1 MAGLYIHLPFC
12 KQACYYCNFHFSTS
26 RRQQP
31 AMVAAMIR
39 ELQWRAGY
47 LDSRKLDS
55 VYLGG
60 GTPSL
65 MSPEEMAQLFAA
77 IDRLFDLSPGAEI
90 TLEAN
95 PDDLTPETL
104 QALSDTPINR
114 LSIGIQSF
122 SEEDLQYMHR
132 AHNAQQARQCIE
144 DALAAG
150 FEDLTI
156 DLIYGSPTTSD
167 AQWARNLDI
176 ALGYQLPHLS
186 CYALTI
192 EPRTAL
198 EYRVRQGKAAAVDE
212 EQAGRQLL
220 YLMHTAA
227 AAGYEHYEISN
238 FAQPGKHARHNSSY
252 WLGAHYLGIG
262 PSAHSYNGY
271 SRQWNV
277 ANNARYL
284 QLLEAPNLF
293 ESTPDSSEGSLFEK
307 EMLSAADRY
316 NEYVLTRLRTHWG
329 CQLADITAFHPSFAH
344 HFSTLIQPWLANGSV
359 LMAAD
364 QTFTLSQAGKLIAD
378 AIAADLFWADSG
390 RQEQE

>member
-1 MAGLYIHLPFC
+1 
-12 KQACYYCNFHFSTS
+12 
-26 RRQQP
+26 
-31 AMVAAMIR
+31 MVAAMIR
-39 ELQWRAGY
+39 ELQWRADYLGGRQ
-47 LDSRKLDS
+47 LDSI
-55 VYLGG
+55 YLGG

-65 MSPEEMAQLFAA
+65 LSPAEIAQLFAA
-77 IDRLFDLSPGAEI
+77 IDQLFALSPGAEI

-95 PDDLTPETL
+95 PDDLTPEKL
-104 QALSDTPINR
+104 AALSDSPVNR

-122 SEEDLQYMHR
+122 SEADLQYMNR

-144 DALAAG
+144 DALLAG
-150 FEDLTI
+150 FEDITI

-167 AQWARNLDI
+167 AQWAANLDI
-176 ALGYQLPHLS
+176 ALAYKLPHLS
-186 CYALTI
+186 CYALTV

-198 EYRVRQGKAAAVDE
+198 EYRVRQGKAPAVDE
-212 EQAGRQLL
+212 EQAGRQFQ
-220 YLMHTAA
+220 YLMQTAA

-238 FAQPGKHARHNSSY
+238 FALPGRHARHNSSY

-284 QLLEAPNLF
+284 QLLEAPELF
-293 ESTPDSSEGSLFEK
+293 DNAPDSSEGSLFEK

-316 NEYVLTRLRTHWG
+316 NEYVLTRLRTRWG
-329 CQLADITAFHPSFAH
+329 CRLSDISALHPSFAG
-344 HFSTLIQPWLANGSV
+344 HFLQLLQPWLANGSV
-359 LMAAD
+359 LMAPD
-364 QTFTLSQAGKLIAD
+364 ETFTLSQAGKLIAD
-378 AIAADLFWADSG
+378 AIAADLFWADTG

>member
-1 MAGLYIHLPFC
+1 
-12 KQACYYCNFHFSTS
+12 
-26 RRQQP
+26 
-31 AMVAAMIR
+31 MVAAMIR
-39 ELQWRAGY
+39 ELQWRADY
-47 LDSRKLDS
+47 LDDRQLDS
-55 VYLGG
+55 IYLGG

-65 MSPEEMAQLFAA
+65 MSPTEMAQLFAA
-77 IDRLFDLSPGAEI
+77 IDQLFDINPEAEV

-95 PDDLTPETL
+95 PDDLTLETL
-104 QALSDTPINR
+104 KALKDTPVNR

-122 SEEDLQYMHR
+122 CEADLQYMHR

-144 DALAAG
+144 DALVAG

-167 AQWARNLDI
+167 AQWAANLDI
-176 ALGYQLPHLS
+176 AMGYKLPHLS

-212 EQAGRQLL
+212 EQAGRQFQ

-238 FAQPGKHARHNSSY
+238 FALPGRHARHNSSY

-262 PSAHSYNGY
+262 PSAHSYNGH

-284 QLLEAPNLF
+284 QLLEATDLF
-293 ESTPDSSEGSLFEK
+293 ANTPEKSEGSLFEK
-307 EMLSAADRY
+307 EILSAADRY

-329 CQLADITAFHPSFAH
+329 CRLADIAAVQPAFAV
-344 HFSTLIQPWLANGSV
+344 HFLKLIQPWLANGSV
-359 LMAAD
+359 LMADD
-364 QTFTLSQAGKLIAD
+364 QTFSLSQAGKLIAD
-378 AIAADLFWADSG
+378 TIAADLFWADPDQ
-390 RQEQE
+390 QEQE

>member
-1 MAGLYIHLPFC
+1 
-12 KQACYYCNFHFSTS
+12 
-26 RRQQP
+26 
-31 AMVAAMIR
+31 MVAAMIR

-47 LDSRKLDS
+47 LDSRQLDS

-65 MSPEEMAQLFAA
+65 MSPKEMAQLFAA
-77 IDRLFDLSPGAEI
+77 IDRLFDLSPGAEV

-104 QALSDTPINR
+104 QALSDTPVNR

-144 DALAAG
+144 DALTAG

-167 AQWARNLDI
+167 AQWAHNLDI
-176 ALGYQLPHLS
+176 ALGYRLPHLS

-212 EQAGRQLL
+212 EQAGRQLQ

-252 WLGAHYLGIG
+252 WLGE
-262 PSAHSYNGY
+262 P
-271 SRQWNV
+271 
-277 ANNARYL
+277 
-284 QLLEAPNLF
+284 
-293 ESTPDSSEGSLFEK
+293 
-307 EMLSAADRY
+307 
-316 NEYVLTRLRTHWG
+316 YVLTRLRTHWG
-329 CQLADITAFHPSFAH
+329 CRLADIAALHPSFAH
-344 HFSTLIQPWLANGSV
+344 HFSALIQPWLANGSV

-378 AIAADLFWADSG
+378 AIAADLFWADAG